1 MPAATIE
8 GPTVVASPP
17 AYKTYVARR
26 EELWLTV
33 KRDKP
38 IMENG
43 ERVDFET
50 GERIGFKDGM
60 LKVPTGKGE
69 TFRGARGEKLDGPA
83 MVKFLE
89 NHALFGHKEE
99 GFWLLELPAPAP
111 TESEQGELIR
121 LAEEQDVAGIEAF
134 IEAESA
140 GYAREELLKI
150 AGDTL
155 ERVKARTEAPPSAEA
170 AVK

>member
-1 MPAATIE
+1 MSAATIE
-8 GPTVVASPP
+8 EPTVVASPP

-69 TFRGARGEKLDGPA
+69 TFKGARGEKLDGPA
-83 MVKFLE
+83 AIKFLE

-134 IEAESA
+134 IEAERA

-150 AGDTL
+150 ASDTL
-155 ERVKARTEAPPSAEA
+155 ERVKARLEPPEPPEAT
-170 AVK
+170 VG

>member
-69 TFRGARGEKLDGPA
+69 TFKGARGEKLDGPA

>member
-1 MPAATIE
+1 M
-8 GPTVVASPP
+8 VASPP
-17 AYKTYVARR
+17 AFKTYVARR

-50 GERIGFKDGM
+50 GQRIGFKDGM

-69 TFRGARGEKLDGPA
+69 TFKGARGEELDGPD
-83 MVKFLE
+83 MIKFLE
-89 NHALFGHKEE
+89 KHALFGHKEE

-111 TESEQGELIR
+111 TDSEQGELIR
-121 LAEEQDVAGIEAF
+121 LAEEQDVQGIEAF
-134 IEAESA
+134 IALEED
-140 GYAREELLKI
+140 GYHRPDLLKI
-150 AGDTL
+150 ANDTL
-155 ERVKARTEAPPSAEA
+155 ERVKARLDGDTPGAGDGGSQTGD
-170 AVK
+170 